1 MSRYIEFLQMSGDGE
16 QVREIELGDGLT
28 ALRVS
33 SGRLL
38 EPVRDELVE
47 ELRSLWSSSLSR
59 DIDDPLV
66 VQDAEKYPFAE
77 DNRVMLVLEGDR
89 LAAIY
94 LYSPVEYRG
103 MKGVDIDICLV
114 REEYQGRGIM
124 PKLIRESIEETGA
137 VFFKSHT
144 QNPHMVQVYR
154 RFAPKGY
161 LYPIDGEVAG
171 QGAEMARE
179 LCGKPDKFE
188 TPIMMEKSFY
198 GGGSPLYGD
207 RRERMA
213 GQRDVKDFFEKNV
226 DFQAGDAI
234 LLIGFMPDRF

>member
-1 MSRYIEFLQMSGDGE
+1 MSRYIEFLQMSCDGE
-16 QVREIELGDGLT
+16 QVREIELEDGLMV
-28 ALRVS
+28 LGVQ
-33 SGRLL
+33 SGSLI
-38 EPVRDELVE
+38 EPIRDELVG

-66 VQDAEKYPFAE
+66 VEDAEKYPFAE
-77 DNRVMLVLEGDR
+77 DNRVMLVLDGDR

-154 RFAPKGY
+154 RFSPKGY

-179 LCGKPDKFE
+179 LCAKPDKFE
-188 TPIMMEKSFY
+188 APTMMEKSFY

-213 GQRDVKDFFEKNV
+213 GQGDVRDFFEKKC
-226 DFQAGDAI
+226 
-234 LLIGFMPDRF
+234 

>member
-1 MSRYIEFLQMSGDGE
+1 MECLQTLRGGE
-16 QVREIELGDGLT
+16 QVREIDLGDGLMV
-28 ALRVS
+28 LGVQ

-38 EPVRDELVE
+38 EPVRDELIDG
-47 ELRSLWSSSLSR
+47 LRSLWSSSLSR

-66 VQDAEKYPFAE
+66 VEDAEKYPFAE
-77 DNRVMLVLEGDR
+77 DNRVMLVLDGDR
-89 LAAIY
+89 LSGIY

-144 QNPHMVQVYR
+144 QNPHMVQVFR

-161 LYPIDGEVAG
+161 LFPIDGEVAG
-171 QGAEMARE
+171 QGAKMARE

-188 TPIMMEKSFY
+188 TPVMMEKSFY

-207 RRERMA
+207 RKERVA
-213 GQRDVKDFFEKNV
+213 GQGDVGDFFEKNV